1 MFSMAA
7 LYGKIEKFTIRAN
20 FKTLRFHPS
29 KEGPGVIF
37 VIKRMVNVK
46 KSIDEL

>member
-1 MFSMAA
+1 MSLAIFNHTN
-7 LYGKIEKFTIRAN
+7 GAN